1 MDIFVHLHV
10 QTIRFLT
17 LTNSLKM
24 KKTIVFLFAIAFSL
38 LSKAQNVSFEQY
50 FLDEGSL
57 RMDVFQ
63 CGTSESSHYVFE
75 RFIIEPY
82 FGGSK
87 VNLIDPFNYG
97 TNRVKVIDAQSNTLI
112 YSRGYNTL
120 FSEWQTTEEATRM
133 ERCYEESVSVPLPRN
148 EAYIV
153 LEIRNHDGE
162 FEEIFSKRYEP
173 NEMFN
178 STEQRYVFPVHDVM
192 VNGTPESKV
201 DIVILPEGYT
211 ADEMPQFQQHCQN
224 LVNVFA
230 REEPFASHL
239 NDFNFRAVLAPS
251 EESGVDIPASHIW
264 KRTILNSHFYTFY
277 IDRYCTTRDY
287 FSVKDVAANAPYD
300 QIYILVNSSV
310 YGGGGFYNYYS
321 MSTAGNMSSSSVII
335 HEFGHAFAGLADEY
349 EEPDSPLA
357 LLYNLN
363 IEPWEANITTLVDFE
378 SKWAD
383 LVAPETPI
391 PTPDTYQYNNTI
403 GAFEGGGYLEHG
415 MYRPQRRCM
424 MRDYAPFC
432 AVCSRTIEAVIEAHS
447 DHPVSVK
454 SGQLQAEPSL
464 RVYPNPATDFIDVY
478 VSQEGDSQVEI
489 IDVNG
494 KAVITI
500 YIKNG
505 ANRIMVDD
513 LPKGV
518 YMVRVNGETCKFVK
532 Q

>member
-1 MDIFVHLHV
+1 
-10 QTIRFLT
+10 
-17 LTNSLKM
+17 M
-24 KKTIVFLFAIAFSL
+24 KKAFVLLFALAFSL
-38 LSKAQNVSFEQY
+38 FSKAQNISFDQY

-63 CGTSESSHYVFE
+63 CGTSDSSHYVFE
-75 RFIIEPY
+75 RFVIEPH

-97 TNRVKVIDAQSNTLI
+97 TNRVKVIDAPTNTLI

-120 FSEWQTTEEATRM
+120 FREWQTTEEATRM
-133 ERCYEESVSVPLPRN
+133 ERCYEESVNVPLPRR
-148 EAYIV
+148 EAYII
-153 LEIRNHDGE
+153 LEIRNFDGE
-162 FEEIFSKRYEP
+162 FDEVFSKLYEP
-173 NEMFN
+173 YEMFN
-178 STEQRYVFPVHDVM
+178 TTEQRYVFPVYDVM

-230 REEPFASHL
+230 QEEPFASHL

-251 EESGVDIPASHIW
+251 EESGIDIPADHTW
-264 KRTILNSHFYTFY
+264 VRTILNAHFYTFY

-300 QIYILVNSSV
+300 QIYILVNSDE
-310 YGGGGFYNYYS
+310 YGGGGFYNFYS

-335 HEFGHAFAGLADEY
+335 HEFGHAFAGLGDEY
-349 EEPDSPLA
+349 VETDNPLG

-363 IEPWEANITTLVDFE
+363 VEPWEPNLTTLVDFD

-383 LVAPETPI
+383 LVAPTTPI
-391 PTPDTYQYNNTI
+391 PTPNSNQYNNSV
-403 GAFEGGGYLEHG
+403 GAFEGGGYLAHG
-415 MYRPQRRCM
+415 IYRPQRNCM
-424 MRDYAPFC
+424 MRNYAPFC

-447 DHPVSVK
+447 DVPVSV
-454 SGQLQAEPSL
+454 STVYQQPESSL
-464 RVYPNPATDFIDVY
+464 RVCPNPATDFIDVY
-478 VSQEGDSQVEI
+478 VNQKDCQAEI
-489 IDVNG
+489 VDVNG
-494 KAVITI
+494 KTI
-500 YIKNG
+500 LSASLENEVNRIEVSDLPQGVYVLRANG
-505 ANRIMVDD
+505 ATR
-513 LPKGV
+513 
-518 YMVRVNGETCKFVK
+518 KFVK